1 MKITYRLKYAVLN
14 ARRDGYQAVTT
25 KAYDG
30 TTRIVLID
38 EILRHKPHETVG
50 QDSKYAIIYQQI
62 PIKAI
67 SFKELMRKYNK

>member
-14 ARRDGYQAVTT
+14 ARRDGYQAVTS

-30 TTRIVLID
+30 TIRIVPIL
-38 EILRHKPHETVG
+38 EILRQDQHKAVG
-50 QDSKYAIIYQQI
+50 QDNKYAVKYQQA

-67 SFKELMRKYNK
+67 SYKKLMRKYNK